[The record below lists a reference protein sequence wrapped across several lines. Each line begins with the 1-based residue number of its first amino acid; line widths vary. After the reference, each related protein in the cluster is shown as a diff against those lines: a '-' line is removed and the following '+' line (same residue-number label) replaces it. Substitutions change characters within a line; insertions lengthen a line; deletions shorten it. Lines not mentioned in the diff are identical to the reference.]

1 MSVDPAT
8 LADFTKKK
16 VILVAKGTDGQAHE
30 FEGTVSGASP
40 AGLAFK
46 QKGKRDVSLVE
57 PDDIEDIRLVPDRP
71 KKMVQ
76 KKIDLIKEGNVR
88 QHLVDRHGYTL
99 EEGNELTEEQAI
111 AVHDTIDH
119 KGLGHRHVAKKK
131 KDEKESS
138 EEQSAA

>member
-1 MSVDPAT
+1 MAVDKSK
-8 LADFTKKK
+8 LVDFTKKQ
-16 VILVAKGTDGQAHE
+16 VILVTKGEDGNAHE

-57 PDDIEDIRLVPDRP
+57 PDDIEDIRLAPVKP

-76 KKIDLIKEGNVR
+76 KKVDVIKEGNVR
-88 QHLVDRHGYTL
+88 QHLVDRHGSTL
-99 EEGNELTEEQAI
+99 EEGNELTEDQAV
-111 AVHDTIDH
+111 AMHDSTEH
-119 KGLGHRHVAKKK
+119 KGLGHRHEAKEN
-131 KDEKESS
+131 KDKESS